1 MINTTF
7 SLKKNKK
14 KIEKKLVEK
23 FNKIIT
29 NISSDISDTTKT
41 LNILNTNFKFNF
53 KINDLKKFKK
63 FNTLALIGMGGSVL
77 GAEAIHDF
85 LKFKI
90 KKKLYFFDNLDQES
104 IREIKKNENLN
115 KVLFLII
122 SKSGNTI
129 ETLYNAFSLG
139 VIKKKTKNI
148 IIIAEKK
155 NNNLF
160 SLSQKHNL
168 FYIEHKNHVGGRF
181 SVLSETGVIPALL
194 MGINVKK
201 LRSNLQK
208 FLKGRKK
215 IILKDNVIKLTG
227 FMKSKRF
234 NNLIFLN
241 YIPQLEKFL
250 YWCQQL
256 IAESLGKNKYGF
268 LPVVSNVPKDHHS
281 LLQLYLDGPKDKL
294 FTIFSYEEKLKNKI
308 NLRTYSKNK
317 NFLNIKSFNEI
328 KTAQKNALI
337 EVFKKNDIPFR
348 EFKINKINETTLGEL
363 FSYFIIETV
372 LIGKLLKIDPFNQ
385 PAVEEVKILTKKL
398 LRKQTKNNF

>member
-1 MINTTF
+1 LINTTF

-14 KIEKKLVEK
+14 KIEKKLVK
-23 FNKIIT
+23 NFNKLIT
-29 NISSDISDTTKT
+29 NLNTDISNSTKT
-41 LNILNTNFKFNF
+41 LNILNTKFNF
-53 KINDLKKFKK
+53 NFNINDIKRFKK

-90 KKKLYFFDNLDQES
+90 KKKIYFFDNLDQEN
-104 IREIKKNENLN
+104 IRKIKQNENLN

-139 VIKKKTKNI
+139 VIKKKSKNI
-148 IIIAEKK
+148 IVIAEKK
-155 NNNLF
+155 NNYLF
-160 SLSQKHNL
+160 SLSKKHNL
-168 FYIEHKNHVGGRF
+168 FYIEHKNYVGGRF
-181 SVLSETGVIPALL
+181 SVLSETGVIPAHL
-194 MGINVKK
+194 MGINIKK
-201 LRSNLQK
+201 LRCNLQK
-208 FLKGRKK
+208 SLKGRKK
-215 IILKDNVIKLTG
+215 IILKDNVIKLAG
-227 FMKSKRF
+227 FMQSKKF

-256 IAESLGKNKYGF
+256 IAESLGKNKLGF
-268 LPVVSNVPKDHHS
+268 LPVVSNAPKDHHS

-294 FTIFSYEEKLKNKI
+294 FTIFSYEEKLKKKI
-308 NLRTYSKNK
+308 KFKTYSKNK
-317 NFLNIKSFNEI
+317 NFFYKKSLSEVKI
-328 KTAQKNALI
+328 AQKNALI
-337 EVFKKNDIPFR
+337 KVFKKNDIPFR
-348 EFKINKINETTLGEL
+348 EFKINKIDEIILGEL
-363 FSYFIIETV
+363 FSYFIIETT

-398 LRKQTKNNF
+398 LRK